1 VAGSAPPKPRQ
12 RYDRRR
18 AGLIVVWLFL
28 VAAGGWLLWLA
39 LTDAD
44 YAGTRIT
51 AVLVALVG
59 WSFTASGLVAWR
71 RRPSNRLGP
80 LMALLGVLWLVGQ
93 LMNDPD
99 SPPLVFTVG
108 LIISDGWIVGL
119 VAFLV
124 AFPDG
129 RRLSRADLLLIAPFA
144 LAAVVLELIWLLF
157 EDTGP
162 PGNVLLVTPKPELAS
177 AIDWTQRVLL
187 ASGSILLAVV
197 LARRWLRASKPL
209 RRRLTPTLFGGATLV
224 VSTGNLFLAKLSDG
238 APNRTLQNLVLA
250 TLVGVPIGVVVDILR
265 ARLSRLAVG
274 DLVMRLSSDR
284 EPEHLRD
291 ALAGALGDDSL
302 QVTYWLPEF
311 DGYADIDGR
320 PLELPEDP
328 RRVTKMIDR
337 AGAPVAALVH
347 DPSLREEPAL
357 LDAVG
362 AAAGIAL
369 ENARLHAEVRA
380 AGTRVLEATQSER
393 RRLERDLHDGAQ
405 QRLVALSL
413 ELGMLEARLGDDP
426 DARRSLEQARG
437 ELTRSLEELRE
448 LARGIHPA
456 VLTGHGLEVALEG
469 LATRAPVPV
478 RLRIEV
484 DGDLPEAVEVAAY
497 FLVSESL
504 TNVAKYAQASAA
516 SVDVVRANGD
526 LVIDVVDDGVGGAN
540 AAAGSGLRGLADRV
554 EALGGHLRVTSPA
567 GDGTRLHAEI
577 PCG

>member
-1 VAGSAPPKPRQ
+1 VAAPAPPEPR
-12 RYDRRR
+12 RPTARRR
-18 AGLIVVWLFL
+18 AWLEVLWVFL
-28 VAAGGWLLWLA
+28 LGAGGWLLWLA
-39 LTDAD
+39 LTDDD
-44 YAGTRIT
+44 YADARLT

-71 RRPSNRLGP
+71 RRPNNRLGP
-80 LMALLGVLWLVGQ
+80 LMALLGVLWVVGQ
-93 LMNDPD
+93 LLYDTD
-99 SPPLVFTVG
+99 SPPLLFTAG
-108 LIISDGWIVGL
+108 LWLADCWIVGL

-124 AFPDG
+124 AFPEG
-129 RRLSRADLLLIAPFA
+129 RRLSRTDLALIAPFA
-144 LAAVVLELIWLLF
+144 LAALVLEPIWLLF
-157 EDTGP
+157 EDPGP
-162 PGNVLLVTPKPELAS
+162 PGNVLLVSPNPDVAS
-177 AIDWTQRVLL
+177 AIDWAQRVLF
-187 ASGSILLAVV
+187 AFGSIALIAV
-197 LARRWLRASKPL
+197 LARRWVRASRPL
-209 RRRLTPTLFGGATLV
+209 RRRLTPIVFGGATLV
-224 VSTGNLFLAKLSDG
+224 VSTGNLIVAKLSDG
-238 APNRTLQNLVLA
+238 PPNQTLQNLVLA
-250 TLVGVPIGVVVDILR
+250 SLVGVPIGVLVDILR

-274 DLVMRLSSDR
+274 DLVLELSRDR
-284 EPEHLRD
+284 DPEHLRD
-291 ALAGALGDDSL
+291 ALAHALGDPSL
-302 QVTYWLPEF
+302 EVAYWLPEF
-311 DGYADIDGR
+311 DGYADVEGQPMDV
-320 PLELPEDP
+320 PSDP
-328 RRVTKMIDR
+328 RRVTGMVDR

-413 ELGMLEARLGDDP
+413 ELGMLEAKLGEDP
-426 DARRSLEQARG
+426 DARRALAEARG
-437 ELTRSLEELRE
+437 ELTRSLDELRE

-469 LATRAPVPV
+469 LVTRAPVPV
-478 RLRIEV
+478 RLHVEV
-484 DGDLPEAVEVAAY
+484 EGDLPEAVEVAAY

-526 LVIDVVDDGVGGAN
+526 VVIDVVDDGVGGAD

-577 PCG
+577 PCA